1 MSNARLS
8 EADLMREAKVILMGG
23 QGNREPKKN
32 APFVPPSPPLFPN
45 APPPGTDEPGIPG
58 SPREIPAESST
69 DFLKTSEKI
78 GRAARVMAALAQRL
92 RDTEGYLQA
101 LQSQLKSERMRSAK
115 LQDDL
120 DTLRISSQ
128 TEIRSAELTFR
139 DAVKQLQEKNH
150 SLVLRCD
157 DLQRELSGS
166 EQSVEGYRMVL
177 KNLLAENGIKTPDED
192 YMRRAG
198 PETRG

>member
-32 APFVPPSPPLFPN
+32 APFVPPS
-45 APPPGTDEPGIPG
+45 APPFSNASPPSPDDLGIPG
-58 SPREIPAESST
+58 ARGEKTAEDST

-101 LQSQLKSERMRSAK
+101 LQSQLQSERMRSGK
-115 LQDDL
+115 LQDEL
-120 DTLRISSQ
+120 DALRISSQ

-139 DAVKQLQEKNH
+139 DAVKQLQEKNQ
-150 SLVLRCD
+150 SLVLRCE
-157 DLQRELSGS
+157 DLQRELSGRA
-166 EQSVEGYRMVL
+166 QSVEGYRMVL
-177 KNLLAENGIKTPDED
+177 KHLLAENEIKTSD
-192 YMRRAG
+192 
-198 PETRG
+198 